1 MTYEILTPSKVLFT
15 SKELV
20 HVRTKNPFKPNEEYE
35 QTSEQNIDW
44 VMVAGAKQLFIHGD
58 QILKTGSAFGDRG
71 SMGQC
76 ISSVFET
83 IRSDC
88 EYLSITE
95 ESSLSMESRLKRELV
110 PVICASQ
117 ENGLVG
123 RFR

>member
-58 QILKTGSAFGDRG
+58 QILKTGSAFGDCG

-88 EYLSITE
+88 EYFSITE
-95 ESSLSMESRLKRELV
+95 ESSLSMEIRLKEDWFLV
-110 PVICASQ
+110 I
-117 ENGLVG
+117 G
-123 RFR
+123 RKGGR